1 MNLKRIL
8 LLLIVFFGVMTVFSQ
23 NDIDYQHRSLMRTL
37 KKAGLNNESD
47 IKEYKLSDTSSVKKT
62 FSGKYF
68 QITEDEVNP
77 YKYIYVGRVNSCRGG
92 GCSISANT
100 SQANSSEYFDYFI
113 LFDSK
118 LSVQLVKVFNYQ
130 ATHGYEVTAKGWL
143 KQFIGHDG
151 SKPLQVNQN
160 VDAISGATVSVNAI
174 TRDVA
179 KKTEILQHIMD
190 R

>member
-8 LLLIVFFGVMTVFSQ
+8 LLLIVFCGVMAVFSQ
-23 NDIDYQHRSLMRTL
+23 NDIDFHHRSLIRTL

-47 IKEYKLSDTSSVKKT
+47 IKEYKLSDTSSVKKI

-68 QITEDEVNP
+68 QITGDEVNP

-113 LFDSK
+113 LFDSN

-143 KQFIGHDG
+143 NQFIGHDG
-151 SKPLQVNQN
+151 SEPLQVNQN

-174 TRDVA
+174 VKDIER
-179 KKTEILQHIMD
+179 KTEILKELRKM
-190 R
+190 